1 MGAPATD
8 VAHRTHGR
16 VRVKVRHGKRDPEHL
31 REVAERM
38 GSIPGVERVET
49 NPITGSVV
57 LYYDV
62 DRHSE
67 FDWHFERHREQMEP
81 PPTQRAPET
90 EFDKIASTIENEAEF
105 LAEHSVA
112 ARAMFDFCK
121 RVDREIKVASG
132 NNVDLKL
139 LFAGGVVAF
148 TVLEVG
154 ATAATPVWVTLSL
167 FAMNHFVELH
177 QHPVAPAAAR
187 VRAI

>member
-1 MGAPATD
+1 MGASATD

-16 VRVKVRHGKRDPEHL
+16 VRIKVRHGKRDPERL
-31 REVAERM
+31 QQVADQIRAF
-38 GSIPGVERVET
+38 PGVERVEI
-49 NPITGSVV
+49 NPITGSIV

-62 DRHSE
+62 DRHAE
-67 FDWHFERHREQMEP
+67 FDRHFERHREQIEP

-90 EFDKIASTIENEAEF
+90 EIDKLASTIENEAEF

-121 RVDREIKVASG
+121 RLDREIKVASG
-132 NNVDLKL
+132 NNLDLKL

-154 ATAATPVWVTLSL
+154 ATAATPVWVTISL
-167 FAMNHFVELH
+167 FAMNQKSRLLV
-177 QHPVAPAAAR
+177 PP
-187 VRAI
+187 